1 MKKIYLALLL
11 SFSSILSMKANPDS
25 VKVGAYMMSL
35 HDISF
40 HDNEYTAR
48 FWLWFVHKNKNFD
61 FSTQTEVP
69 NAKSIEKP
77 DIMTYNYA
85 DNLTWQIMKMKT
97 VMKQHWDVGDY
108 PFDHQNIKI
117 KFENTVYDKNSLV
130 FVADTQGSTH
140 DQDLIVDGWKV
151 KNFKVAT
158 GISHYKTSFG
168 DPESNVSSSDYSNF
182 SISMTLKRDAWGL
195 FLKLF
200 IGMYIAFMIGS
211 VSFLIN
217 LDNAEP
223 RFGLPVGALFAAVGN
238 KYIIDSI
245 LPETSEFTLV
255 DSLHAITFVFILF
268 IITTSALTLILHN
281 KERTDRAKKLNKK
294 FGIAVVSS
302 YFILNLIMI
311 LIAIF

>member
-1 MKKIYLALLL
+1 MKKISCILLFL
-11 SFSSILSMKANPDS
+11 ITNILSLKANPDT

-69 NAKSIEKP
+69 NAKHIEKP
-77 DIMTYNYA
+77 DIMTYNYP
-85 DNLTWQIMKMKT
+85 NNVTWQIMKMKT

-117 KFENTVYDKNSLV
+117 KFENTVYDKNSLI
-130 FVADTQGSTH
+130 FIADKAGSTH
-140 DQDLIVDGWKV
+140 DDELIVDGWKV
-151 KNFKVAT
+151 NNFNVST
-158 GISHYKTSFG
+158 GTSHYQTAFG
-168 DPESNVSSSDYSNF
+168 DPNASSSTSDYSNF
-182 SISMTLKRDAWGL
+182 FIGMTLKRDAWGL

-200 IGMYIAFMIGS
+200 IGMYIAFLIGC

-268 IITTSALTLILHN
+268 IITSSALTLILHN
-281 KERTDRAKKLNKK
+281 KERTDKAKKMNKK

-302 YFILNLIMI
+302 YFVVNITMI
-311 LIAIF
+311 LLAIF